1 MIHPLISHLRLSS
14 SEQRDGEPFLG
25 RGQGQDHLHGRGH
38 DTGLGDIVP
47 APYRGHRIAEKIPGD
62 GRMTRDT
69 IATVT
74 IDGLRGGA
82 IVVKKVKV
90 EKESSAK
97 KVLVQIH
104 PYHHRP
110 PLVLRDLVLQRD
122 PWVRIIATMI
132 QLQRSNLNPPPYQY
146 QNQTMHRVLSSDGHQ
161 GTVVYSNQY
170 RPI

>member
-14 SEQRDGEPFLG
+14 SEQCDGEPFLG
-25 RGQGQDHLHGRGH
+25 PGPGQGRLHGRGH

-47 APYRGHRIAEKIPGD
+47 TPYRGHRIAEKIRGG

-69 IATVT
+69 ITTVT
-74 IDGLRGGA
+74 IDGPRGGA

-97 KVLVQIH
+97 KVPVQIH

-110 PLVLRDLVLQRD
+110 PLVPRDLALQRD
-122 PWVRIIATMI
+122 PQVRIIATMF
-132 QLQRSNLNPPPYQY
+132 
-146 QNQTMHRVLSSDGHQ
+146 
-161 GTVVYSNQY
+161 
-170 RPI
+170 